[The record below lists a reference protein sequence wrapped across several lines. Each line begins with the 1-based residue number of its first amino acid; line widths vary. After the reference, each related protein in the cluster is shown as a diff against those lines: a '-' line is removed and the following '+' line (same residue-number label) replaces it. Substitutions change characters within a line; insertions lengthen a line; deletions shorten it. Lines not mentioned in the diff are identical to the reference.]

1 METSYQETAAEYIKN
16 YYEVNAENS
25 ILFTYRFIAQLVGEA
40 KLIAGSV
47 GLQGMDYQ
55 NAIVSTWFRFAGIRD
70 IGTGQTES
78 MRAILEKYF
87 SESDYPAED
96 REIIESI
103 IQRISN
109 YHYAETIVEQ
119 VVSDAIYSQLAD
131 AYFLENII
139 LIKEEFSRIASVE
152 REELFY
158 LKYFF
163 SLFVKIRYYTAYA
176 NDKYAL
182 LRQKNF
188 EMVEKRIRHIEE
200 SHGKSKDEKSKS
212 KPKIDAPLLTNK
224 ETEDLFKLAF
234 RNYNH
239 LISVADSKASI
250 LMRVNS
256 IIISIIIAF
265 FVGKG
270 GRTLT
275 VVWPAIILMV
285 VCMITIL
292 LAILAS
298 RPQNN
303 SFLENKESRSYQRF
317 YFGSFD
323 MVDTSFLKA
332 SWEDYFKQL
341 MELFSMPKETVYMEV
356 YKESYNVRRVLA
368 KKFNYLTLAY
378 WVFLVGIFI
387 SVMAFVIVLYKMK
400 YE

>member
-1 METSYQETAAEYIKN
+1 MEPSYQETAAEYIKN
-16 YYEVNAENS
+16 YYELNAENS
-25 ILFTYRFIAQLVGEA
+25 ILFIYRFIAQLAEEA

-55 NAIVSTWFRFAGIRD
+55 NTVVATWFRFAGIKD

-78 MRAILEKYF
+78 MRSILEKYF
-87 SESDYPAED
+87 NETEYPAGD
-96 REIIESI
+96 REIVESI
-103 IQRISN
+103 IQKISN

-131 AYFLENII
+131 PYFLENII
-139 LIKEEFSRIASVE
+139 LIKEEFNRMTSVE

-163 SLFVKIRYYTAYA
+163 SLFVKIRYSTAYA
-176 NDKYAL
+176 TEKYAL
-182 LRQKNF
+182 VRQKNF
-188 EMVEKRIRHIEE
+188 ERVEKRIRHIEE
-200 SHGKSKDEKSKS
+200 NHGKSKDEKSKS
-212 KPKIDAPLLTNK
+212 KPKIEAPLLTNK
-224 ETEDLFKLAF
+224 ETEDLFKIAF

-239 LISVADSKASI
+239 LISVADTKASI

-256 IIISIIIAF
+256 VIISIIIAF

-270 GRTLT
+270 GRALT
-275 VVWPAIILMV
+275 AVWPAIILMI
-285 VCMITIL
+285 VCLITIL
-292 LAILAS
+292 LAVLAS
-298 RPQNN
+298 RPRNN
-303 SFLENKESRSYQRF
+303 SFLEDKESHSYQRF

-323 MVDTSFLKA
+323 MVDNSFLKA

-378 WVFLVGIFI
+378 WVFFVGIII
-387 SVMAFVIVLYKMK
+387 SVAAFVIAVYKMK
-400 YE
+400 YN